1 MNWNFLRYKIHQNW
15 NGIEKHGEEN
25 IMELEELKKI
35 GNSIGFFKVEELN
48 IDKIKLLP
56 EVRQMCSTDKCHMYG
71 RNWSCPPACGTLE
84 ECAADISGYKKGI
97 IVQTKGEL
105 EDEFDG
111 EGMMETEALHKEH
124 FVKMHDQLKKFF
136 PKLLS
141 LGAGCC
147 TRCAKC
153 SYPDAPC
160 RHPDKMFPCVE
171 SYGILVTNMAE
182 QCGIEFIEGGNVVV
196 WFSLVLL
203 RERPQS

>member
-1 MNWNFLRYKIHQNW
+1 
-15 NGIEKHGEEN
+15 
-25 IMELEELKKI
+25 MELKELQQMGKE
-35 GNSIGFFKVEELN
+35 IGFFKIEEM
-48 IDKIKLLP
+48 DTGKIKLLP

-124 FVKMHDQLKKFF
+124 FVKKHVQLNKFF

-147 TRCAKC
+147 
-153 SYPDAPC
+153 S
-160 RHPDKMFPCVE
+160 
-171 SYGILVTNMAE
+171 
-182 QCGIEFIEGGNVVV
+182 
-196 WFSLVLL
+196 
-203 RERPQS
+203 

>member
-1 MNWNFLRYKIHQNW
+1 
-15 NGIEKHGEEN
+15 
-25 IMELEELKKI
+25 MELEELKNI

-56 EVRQMCSTDKCHMYG
+56 EVRQMCRTDKCHMYG

-84 ECAADISGYKKGI
+84 ECAADISDYKKGI

-153 SYPDAPC
+153 SYPDAPL
-160 RHPDKMFPCVE
+160 PFSGE
-171 SYGILVTNMAE
+171 TF
-182 QCGIEFIEGGNVVV
+182 FINGSIWNAGNTGL
-196 WFSLVLL
+196 SGQ
-203 RERPQS
+203 RD

>member
-1 MNWNFLRYKIHQNW
+1 
-15 NGIEKHGEEN
+15 
-25 IMELEELKKI
+25 
-35 GNSIGFFKVEELN
+35 
-48 IDKIKLLP
+48 
-56 EVRQMCSTDKCHMYG
+56 MCSTDKCHMYG

-160 RHPDKMFPCVE
+160 RFPE
-171 SYGILVTNMAE
+171 KRFSSMEAYGMLVT
-182 QCGIEFIEGGNVVV
+182 QVCQDIGIEYYYGPGTITYTSCFFLE
-196 WFSLVLL
+196 
-203 RERPQS
+203 

>member
-1 MNWNFLRYKIHQNW
+1 MDLK
-15 NGIEKHGEEN
+15 
-25 IMELEELKKI
+25 ELQQLGKE
-35 GNSIGFFKVEELN
+35 IGFFKIEEM
-48 IDKIKLLP
+48 DTGKIKLLP

-84 ECAADISGYKKGI
+84 ECGEDISGYTRGI

-124 FVKMHDQLKKFF
+124 FVEMHDRLKKEF

-147 TRCAKC
+147 TRCANAALRRTVPF
-153 SYPDAPC
+153 SGET
-160 RHPDKMFPCVE
+160 FFFNG
-171 SYGILVTNMAE
+171 GIRNAGDSGLSG
-182 QCGIEFIEGGNVVV
+182 QWDRI
-196 WFSLVLL
+196 LL
-203 RERPQS
+203 RTWNDYIHQLFFPGIKRLKRHEQVREIFRFYFCERLT

>member
-1 MNWNFLRYKIHQNW
+1 
-15 NGIEKHGEEN
+15 
-25 IMELEELKKI
+25 MELEELKNI

-141 LGAGCC
+141 LGARMLHQMCEMQLSGCPLPFSGE
-147 TRCAKC
+147 T
-153 SYPDAPC
+153 
-160 RHPDKMFPCVE
+160 F
-171 SYGILVTNMAE
+171 
-182 QCGIEFIEGGNVVV
+182 FINGSIWNAGNTGL
-196 WFSLVLL
+196 SGQ
-203 RERPQS
+203 RD

>member
-1 MNWNFLRYKIHQNW
+1 MDLK
-15 NGIEKHGEEN
+15 
-25 IMELEELKKI
+25 ELQQMGKE
-35 GNSIGFFKVEELN
+35 IGFFKIEEM
-48 IDKIKLLP
+48 DTGKIKLLP
-56 EVRQMCSTDKCHMYG
+56 EVRQMCNTDKCHMYG

-84 ECAADISGYKKGI
+84 ECGEDISGYTRGI

-160 RHPDKMFPCVE
+160 RFPE
-171 SYGILVTNMAE
+171 KRFSSMEAYGMLVTQVCQANGLEYYYGPCTIAYTS
-182 QCGIEFIEGGNVVV
+182 CY
-196 WFSLVLL
+196 LL
-203 RERPQS
+203 E

>member
-1 MNWNFLRYKIHQNW
+1 
-15 NGIEKHGEEN
+15 
-25 IMELEELKKI
+25 MELEELKNI

-84 ECAADISGYKKGI
+84 ECAADISVYKKGI

-124 FVKMHDQLKKFF
+124 FIKMHDQLKNFSPNFF
-136 PKLLS
+136 P
-141 LGAGCC
+141 LG
-147 TRCAKC
+147 
-153 SYPDAPC
+153 PDAVPDV
-160 RHPDKMFPCVE
+160 RNAATRMHPADFRR
-171 SYGILVTNMAE
+171 
-182 QCGIEFIEGGNVVV
+182 NVFRR
-196 WFSLVLL
+196 WKHM
-203 RERPQS
+203 ECW